1 MKKIEKCLLGFIG
14 IMLYIST
21 IIGINK
27 ILPFDKTGFFSML
40 IAFGIILYIIYLSSK
55 EQIKIVQKS
64 LNIAEQIY
72 SLDYSHLVNISKI
85 EIVYTESCEYQ
96 YQVYFKN
103 YPDFHFSILEQKVP
117 KNQEEL
123 ELLDRQFDKI
133 NKNK

>member
-14 IMLYIST
+14 IMLYINT

-40 IAFGIILYIIYLSSK
+40 IAFGIILYIVYLLSK
-55 EQIKIVQKS
+55 EKTIVVQRT
-64 LNIAEQIY
+64 LNIAKQLY
-72 SLDYSHLVNISKI
+72 SLDYSHLVNISRI
-85 EIVYTESCEYQ
+85 EIVYTEGCEYQ
-96 YQVYFKN
+96 VHFKD

-133 NKNK
+133 NKK